1 MISDDEIRAIWNQHW
16 DGDLTLTE
24 NVCRVVRES
33 IKYQARF
40 PALHPAE
47 QRRRS

>member
-1 MISDDEIRAIWNQHW
+1 MLSDKEIRAIWNQHW

-40 PALHPAE
+40 PAPYSTEKH
-47 QRRRS
+47 RRL